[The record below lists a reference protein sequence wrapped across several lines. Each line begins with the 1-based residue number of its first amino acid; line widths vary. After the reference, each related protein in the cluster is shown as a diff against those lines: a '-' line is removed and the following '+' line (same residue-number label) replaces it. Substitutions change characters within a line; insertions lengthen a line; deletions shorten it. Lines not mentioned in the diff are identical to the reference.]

1 MKKSSVFIYMVIII
15 TIYVNVS
22 AQITTTV
29 PPTTTIPGEAA
40 IDIGNGS
47 GLPGAH
53 DRQVEVILDNPATKV
68 NGISMAICDED
79 DYLACSSLELTER
92 SEGAQYLVS
101 ELENGCCQIV
111 IVDNIPPLQPIQ
123 EGSGP
128 IATIGF
134 DVSPSAPEGECRDLN
149 PEIEGVGDDFSAPV
163 EVTSTPGE
171 FCFTSGNTSIP
182 TLSEWGIIIFM
193 TIVLGVGVLMLYRR
207 REI

>member
-1 MKKSSVFIYMVIII
+1 MKKSSVFIYMVIILGI
-15 TIYVNVS
+15 FVNVS
-22 AQITTTV
+22 AQVTTTV
-29 PPTTTIPGEAA
+29 PTTTVPGEAA
-40 IDIGNGS
+40 IYIGNGS
-47 GLPGAH
+47 GPPGAH

-68 NGISMAICDED
+68 NGISMAICDVD

-128 IATIGF
+128 IAMIGF
-134 DVSPSAPEGECRDLN
+134 VVSTSAPEGECRDLN
-149 PEIEGVGDDFSAPV
+149 PEIEAILDDFSAPV

-193 TIVLGVGVLMLYRR
+193 TLILGISVVMLYRKR
-207 REI
+207 AI